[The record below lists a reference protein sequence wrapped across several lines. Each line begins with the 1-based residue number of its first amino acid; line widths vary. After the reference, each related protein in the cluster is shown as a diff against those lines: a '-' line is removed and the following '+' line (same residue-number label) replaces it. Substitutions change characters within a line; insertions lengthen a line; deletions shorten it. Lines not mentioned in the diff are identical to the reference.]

1 MNSSTNSARPTFI
14 TESFSKRFSRYCM
27 AKIYLYLARRDK
39 KGLRLISVLD
49 GPETQPVR
57 LRDVKLLNLPRN
69 MEGEVARIV
78 HDNRMYWEPW
88 LESAA
93 SYEALKMALRTRG
106 YRVPSHADP
115 MYLADRL
122 RVKAKPPPTK
132 AVETMLRKT
141 R

>member
-1 MNSSTNSARPTFI
+1 
-14 TESFSKRFSRYCM
+14 M

-49 GPETQPVR
+49 GPATPPVR
-57 LRDVKLLNLPRN
+57 LSNVKLLNLPRN
-69 MEGEVARIV
+69 MEGEVGRIV

-93 SYEALKMALRTRG
+93 SYEALKKSLRGRG

-122 RVKAKPPPTK
+122 RVKAKPPSTRP
-132 AVETMLRKT
+132 VETMLRKG